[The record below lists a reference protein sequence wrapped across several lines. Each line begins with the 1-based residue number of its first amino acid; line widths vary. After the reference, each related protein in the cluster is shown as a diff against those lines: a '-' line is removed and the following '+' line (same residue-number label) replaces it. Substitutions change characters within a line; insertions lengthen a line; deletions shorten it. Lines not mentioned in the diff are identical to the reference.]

1 MSKLFDKLQAY
12 AKISVERV
20 QSETHDATV
29 VDIVQ
34 APSVK
39 DKNGVEHKKV
49 RVITK
54 EFGSLW
60 CFESNVQGA
69 LQNYGEGTK
78 AKITIVPN
86 KYKDAT
92 GAEVEGFNLQR
103 VVVQA
108 LDAKQLAAI
117 QAMPKGTALFATL

>member
-1 MSKLFDKLQAY
+1 MGKLFEKLQAQ
-12 AKISVERV
+12 AKLSIEKV
-20 QSETHDATV
+20 QSETHDATIL
-29 VDIVQ
+29 DIVQ
-34 APSVK
+34 APSVVGK
-39 DKNGVEHKKV
+39 DGAEIKKV
-49 RVITK
+49 RVVTK

-69 LQNYGEGTK
+69 LQNYGDGTK

-86 KYKDAT
+86 KYKDST

-108 LDAKQLAAI
+108 LDATKLAMI
-117 QAMPKGTALFATL
+117 QNMPKGTALFAV